1 MSYSF
6 IQTPASMSLAQSPM
20 IFSVSSSLYTNEANF
35 QYIGEL
41 AIWTGSA
48 NASSS
53 AEVWTLAKYPSAV
66 GKTGIFD
73 VSRIVNS
80 TQTQLVQQN
89 ISPVTYCKLDSYYR
103 YYTGATYV
111 TGSRISSPLFKS
123 IDGYQIFPETIGQSI
138 ETLTPFWPIMT
149 DGPATQSVFI
159 DNNGV
164 GAAWVGDIGSASGTK
179 ANNVRYIGS
188 NGSTGTYSFS
198 TGSTNN
204 SNEQVLGFPIG
215 PTQAGFPL
223 SLTGLESYTVQ
234 ARFNS
239 TAVGLPIKY
248 NVDCKQKYPNIRIK
262 WKNRFGEFDYFN
274 FYMVNKK
281 SMGSTKRT
289 YQPQIGSW
297 QGSTLSYNEY
307 DSQTLNYIVDS
318 KQNIIVN
325 TNWISESYNDIFKQ
339 LLVSNEI
346 YWSLEED
353 GHDVKPLTIVT
364 SNIQFKTGV
373 VDKLIQYSFEF
384 QYGQGYKL
392 II

>member
-20 IFSVSSSLYTNEANF
+20 IFSVSSSQYTSQNNF

-41 AIWTGSA
+41 SIWTGSQS
-48 NASSS
+48 ASSS
-53 AEVWTLAKYPSAV
+53 AEIWTLAKYPSSV

-103 YYTGATYV
+103 YYNGSTYV
-111 TGSRISSPLFKS
+111 TGSFISSPLFKS
-123 IDGYQIFPETIGQSI
+123 IDGYQIFPEAIGEQVYN
-138 ETLTPFWPIMT
+138 LTPQWPLMT

-159 DNNGV
+159 DNIGQMGV
-164 GAAWVGDIGSASGTK
+164 YVGQVGTSK
-179 ANNVRYIGS
+179 PTSLIYSGS
-188 NGSTGTYSFS
+188 NGSNASYSLTPS
-198 TGSTNN
+198 DGN
-204 SNEQVLGFPIG
+204 SNNEVVGFPIA
-215 PTQAGFPL
+215 PAQSGFPI
-223 SLTGLESYTVQ
+223 STSGLQSFTIQAKSESIP
-234 ARFNS
+234 
-239 TAVGLPIKY
+239 VGAGLKF
-248 NVDCKQKYPNIRIK
+248 NVDCIQKYPNIRIK

-289 YQPQIGSW
+289 YQPQLGSW

-318 KQNIIVN
+318 KQNILVN
-325 TNWISESYNDIFKQ
+325 TNWVDESYNDIFKQ

-346 YWSLEED
+346 YWCQENTT
-353 GHDVKPLTIVT
+353 HVKPITIVT

-373 VDKLIQYSFEF
+373 VDHLIQYQFEF